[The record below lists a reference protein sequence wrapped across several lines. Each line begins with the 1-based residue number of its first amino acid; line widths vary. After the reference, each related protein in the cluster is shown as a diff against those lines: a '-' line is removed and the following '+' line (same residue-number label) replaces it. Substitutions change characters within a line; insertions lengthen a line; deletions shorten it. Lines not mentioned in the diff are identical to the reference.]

1 MDSLTF
7 CTHIF
12 NKGHLDPM
20 LCIIVLSS
28 QYLDIPSLEDDT
40 VSSKC
45 QDSITHSNGIVSQKE
60 EISTS
65 LPRPQHTYQKLLSGF
80 LE

>member
-7 CTHIF
+7 CTYIF

-20 LCIIVLSS
+20 LCIIVVSS

-40 VSSKC
+40 MFPQNVKI
-45 QDSITHSNGIVSQKE
+45 Q
-60 EISTS
+60 
-65 LPRPQHTYQKLLSGF
+65 LPIHMALYPRRKKSAHHC
-80 LE
+80 